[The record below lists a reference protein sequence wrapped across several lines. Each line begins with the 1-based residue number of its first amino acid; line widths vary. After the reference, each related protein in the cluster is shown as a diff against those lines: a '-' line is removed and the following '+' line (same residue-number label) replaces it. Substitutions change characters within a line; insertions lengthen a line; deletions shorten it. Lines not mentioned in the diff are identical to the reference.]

1 MILARLPEP
10 FSDPDWLFEV
20 KHDGLRALCYVNKRS
35 AKLVSRRGHAQ
46 FKRTPVP
53 SGRALLLC
61 FRSALARRG
70 RLAGTAQSPSQAHS
84 ETSIPL
90 LYLDHIQGRCEDLF
104 RLTCQRDLERIVAK
118 WKRGAYVAG
127 ERTAE

>member
-35 AKLVSRRGHAQ
+35 VKLVSRRGHAQ

-70 RLAGTAQSPSQAHS
+70 DLRGLPLIDRKRALRKISPRRQSR
-84 ETSIPL
+84 L
-90 LYLDHIQGRCEDLF
+90 LYLDHIQGR
-104 RLTCQRDLERIVAK
+104 
-118 WKRGAYVAG
+118 G
-127 ERTAE
+127 EAASHASAIWRELLPSGSAART